1 MCVEDCVEYV
11 SDRVLSGTRSASLC
25 SYREGSYKAIFTVHR
40 VFFLSQAALPMR
52 ARHLDLLAEGGRWL
66 ADEREVRTDR
76 VTRWRCCLPA
86 AAVHLP
92 FLRP

>member
-1 MCVEDCVEYV
+1 MNAADFAPAEEGVQGNEVED
-11 SDRVLSGTRSASLC
+11 GAQ
-25 SYREGSYKAIFTVHR
+25 VHL

-52 ARHLDLLAEGGRWL
+52 ARHLAEGGRWL

-86 AAVHLP
+86 APVHLP
-92 FLRP
+92 FPAI